1 MADTK
6 AIVLLPAI
14 FTKMTPR
21 KDKSWKLEI
30 ETRELQGDEVRIMAE
45 RLGTEGYWANSPN
58 SDIEATDVPDT
69 AADAGLEGKSPSQ
82 RLRSVIFVLWKQ
94 KGGKGDFDSY
104 YRMSLERLIDYIKA
118 ELQEE
123 K

>member
-1 MADTK
+1 MNK
-6 AIVLLPAI
+6 IILLPAI

-58 SDIEATDVPDT
+58 DDITEADIPDT
-69 AADAGLEGKSPSQ
+69 EADSGLEGKSPSQ
-82 RLRSVIFVLWKQ
+82 RLRNALYVLWEQSGRPTGSFEVFKAAQ
-94 KGGKGDFDSY
+94 YEKFIEVIKGK
-104 YRMSLERLIDYIKA
+104 LE
-118 ELQEE
+118 
-123 K
+123 